1 MEKEK
6 NVNPDAIV
14 IVHVDVVPIGKSVKM
29 KDIGTQTFKVPI
41 SSDDLPIRIVV
52 ESEKEND
59 VRRPKSVW
67 LAETICKD

>member
-6 NVNPDAIV
+6 NANPDAIV
-14 IVHVDVVPIGKSVKM
+14 IVHVDVVPIGKNAKM

-41 SSDDLPIRIVV
+41 GSEDLPIRIVV
-52 ESEKEND
+52 EPEQENEAL
-59 VRRPKSVW
+59 RSRGVW